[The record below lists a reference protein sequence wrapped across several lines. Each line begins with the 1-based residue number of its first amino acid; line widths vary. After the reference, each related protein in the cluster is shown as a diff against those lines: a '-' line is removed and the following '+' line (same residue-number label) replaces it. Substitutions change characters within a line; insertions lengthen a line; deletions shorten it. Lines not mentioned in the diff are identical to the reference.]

1 MLSLTLAD
9 PEDYL
14 ETIRLLTF
22 RTGLRRVCTSLPI
35 INDALL
41 EDDESFYIML
51 TTADPL
57 VLLNPRQGSVV
68 IRSDDRKNGFIRESV
83 DSLCRDGTDTAHAPL
98 HNIFK
103 PPNVTTEILYIACR
117 VFEVVYI

>member
-57 VLLNPRQGSVV
+57 VLLSPRQGSVV

-83 DSLCRDGTDTAHAPL
+83 EMAQTPLMPHCIIFLSLQTLQQRFC
-98 HNIFK
+98 I
-103 PPNVTTEILYIACR
+103 
-117 VFEVVYI
+117 